1 MTKQLETSPP
11 TSSSSMITGD
21 EESIVTNKPEVIT
34 TRGLQF
40 DPNAPVVVISTW
52 MDLIKRV
59 QIMKMLFAPIDIIG
73 EFIPGLQGLVVIIE
87 LLLFIWILY
96 EMSRLVNAI
105 CMMIT
110 AVCAPMIAVGKFMN
124 RIV

>member
-1 MTKQLETSPP
+1 MYYNPVTKQLETSPP

-59 QIMKMLFAPIDIIG
+59 QIMKMLLPPLTLL
-73 EFIPGLQGLVVIIE
+73 ENSYLVYKV
-87 LLLFIWILY
+87 
-96 EMSRLVNAI
+96 
-105 CMMIT
+105 
-110 AVCAPMIAVGKFMN
+110 
-124 RIV
+124 